1 MFNWTDFLIVTK
13 IIYTN
18 PYVIVGYIAL
28 LITHLIERRYEI
40 ASYRMER

>member
-18 PYVIVGYIAL
+18 PCVMVGYIAL
-28 LITHLIERRYEI
+28 LITHFIERRYEI
-40 ASYRMER
+40 ANYRMER